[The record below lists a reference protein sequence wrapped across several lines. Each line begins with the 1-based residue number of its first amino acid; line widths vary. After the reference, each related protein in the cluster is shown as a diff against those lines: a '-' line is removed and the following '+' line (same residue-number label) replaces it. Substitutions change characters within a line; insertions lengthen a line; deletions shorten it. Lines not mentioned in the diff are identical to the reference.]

1 MRSKENI
8 RYYSKFPWVIPIW
21 GAGFSRVTHPFAG
34 FHSRTLRNNCFS
46 LDLHALSAPPTFVL
60 SQDQTLHRS
69 SSMRTILCPCRST
82 DQEFFSSLKRMR
94 PCEDE
99 SSLCMTLWS
108 YEDGSSMCMTIGL
121 YVRRSFHRSG
131 RSDGHITL
139 TVRSPQSGIWRQ
151 APVNLNHLSCD
162 SRLKHCSVVK
172 EPGSSAHSTR
182 QSAVDLTVY
191 HRSRANG
198 SGRIR
203 PETELYLAL
212 RRSSHPFRTPHF
224 WGGSTPS
231 RRCEA
236 VGKHA
241 VVPTGRIPR
250 TFSAISADQRIT
262 GPSWRRGA
270 SLGG

>member
-1 MRSKENI
+1 
-8 RYYSKFPWVIPIW
+8 
-21 GAGFSRVTHPFAG
+21 
-34 FHSRTLRNNCFS
+34 
-46 LDLHALSAPPTFVL
+46 
-60 SQDQTLHRS
+60 
-69 SSMRTILCPCRST
+69 MRTILCPCRST

-99 SSLCMTLWS
+99 SSSCMTLWS

-121 YVRRSFHRSG
+121 YVHRSFHRSG

-139 TVRSPQSGIWRQ
+139 TVRSTAKRASGGKRLSISISVLRQ
-151 APVNLNHLSCD
+151 
-162 SRLKHCSVVK
+162 RLRHCSVVK
-172 EPGSSAHSTR
+172 EPGSSAHGTR
-182 QSAVDLTVY
+182 QSAVGLTVY

-212 RRSSHPFRTPHF
+212 RRSSHPFRTPRF
-224 WGGSTPS
+224 GGGGTPL

-241 VVPTGRIPR
+241 GAPTDRIP
-250 TFSAISADQRIT
+250 
-262 GPSWRRGA
+262 
-270 SLGG
+270 